1 MTTTP
6 LTVIVSL
13 IVLAFGLVWFF
24 LQIAAY
30 CKIFEKAGE
39 SGWKALVPFY
49 STYIQYRLSWSTQ
62 YFSLFLVTSVLVA
75 AFQLME
81 PQSLLAIL
89 FSLASSLAFMAVH
102 AVSTH
107 KLSKAFG
114 HGIGFTLG
122 LIFFEPIFALILAFG
137 SSQYQGPQK

>member
-1 MTTTP
+1 MTTP
-6 LTVIVSL
+6 FTVIVSL
-13 IVLAFGLVWFF
+13 IALAAGLVWIF

-49 STYIQYRLSWSTQ
+49 STYIQYKFSWSTQ
-62 YFSLFLVTSVLVA
+62 YFPLFVVTSVFVTL
-75 AFQLME
+75 FQCIE
-81 PQSLLAIL
+81 SQSLLAAL
-89 FSLASSLAFMAVH
+89 LSLAASLSFLALHV
-102 AVSTH
+102 VSTH

-122 LIFFEPIFALILAFG
+122 LIFFEPVFAMILAFG
-137 SSQYQGPQK
+137 SSQYQGPQE